1 MRAQRILWFSIA
13 IAFGV
18 GAGLLAGWVFF
29 PPAGSAAA
37 EPESLRSDFKS
48 DYVLMAAE
56 IYAKDGNVVDAA
68 LRLQFLGSQPALD
81 HVQVAILTGQDLGY
95 TQADMQKL
103 ASLFTALQSY
113 ATAQPSA
120 TP

>member
-1 MRAQRILWFSIA
+1 MRTQRILWFSIA

-37 EPESLRSDFKS
+37 EPESLRADFQS

-56 IYAKDGNVVDAA
+56 IYAKDGNVAEAA
-68 LRLQFLGSQPALD
+68 VRLQFLGSRPALE

-95 TQADMQKL
+95 T
-103 ASLFTALQSY
+103 
-113 ATAQPSA
+113 
-120 TP
+120 